1 MLRPMSG
8 SNPSDPNSSDSP
20 ARHLNLAGASN
31 FRDLGGYPGKNGR
44 AVRWRQIFRSNHLGH
59 LTEADIEVLRGL
71 GLKCAFDF
79 RGTEERVAAM
89 CGVEEITVH
98 SLPIEPTVVAAL
110 RARLASGVALSSAD
124 ALDVMRDS
132 YRNYVRQ
139 NTPNFRALFAH
150 LLEDRAPLVIHCT
163 AGKDRTGF
171 ACALILHAL
180 GVPDQTIAEDY
191 LLTNRFYRRDR
202 TASSDLPEE
211 VKQVLARVEASFLAA
226 AFDAIHAD
234 YGARRL
240 RRSRKLFQRRIRS
253 RCRRTREARS
263 PLSGSLIPHRR
274 RSFAASAFLQH
285 RSFCNRG
292 VAILQRDD
300 QIPALLLK
308 LNKR

>member
-1 MLRPMSG
+1 MLRPMSD

-180 GVPDQTIAEDY
+180 GVPDDMIAEDY

-234 YGARRL
+234 YGDLENYFSDGLGLGTGERARL
-240 RRSRKLFQRRIRS
+240 
-253 RCRRTREARS
+253 EARY
-263 PLSGSLIPHRR
+263 LDR
-274 RSFAASAFLQH
+274 
-285 RSFCNRG
+285 
-292 VAILQRDD
+292 
-300 QIPALLLK
+300 
-308 LNKR
+308 